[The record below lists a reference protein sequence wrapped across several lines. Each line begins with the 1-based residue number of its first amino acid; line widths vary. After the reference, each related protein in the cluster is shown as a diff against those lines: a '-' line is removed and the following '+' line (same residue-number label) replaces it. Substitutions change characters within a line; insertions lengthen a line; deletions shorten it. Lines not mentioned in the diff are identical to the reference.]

1 MKWHLG
7 TKTTSFGVRKCRWHL
22 VSQGTQTP
30 VSWMKVVFATPYP
43 TFIILVTFLL
53 CKLRCL
59 VQLLLSSV
67 TESVCVCIGG
77 AFKPGGFYP
86 HVRKW
91 RYLTPWE
98 ETGLLFSCFSAMGTA
113 IFFKL
118 AQYWGLQPDA
128 ANGMAADLMCPGLIL
143 QTLHNTVSQPQ
154 RFLPTSDQQM
164 LETCPKEQGF
174 HWVRLCW
181 CYGWMWSLCC
191 LSLFPSCPPALL
203 PRYSTYW
210 LLNEMHLAWESLKAP
225 VPPSREWSFSSGDC
239 WSWCISV
246 WDCVLLYFK
255 CSLGSLHLMSQWFVC
270 LYVDESHGFSHFEGV
285 SL

>member
-67 TESVCVCIGG
+67 TESVCVFIGG

-118 AQYWGLQPDA
+118 AQQTGWQ
-128 ANGMAADLMCPGLIL
+128 LIWCVQDWYCRL
-143 QTLHNTVSQPQ
+143 YTTLCHNL
-154 RFLPTSDQQM
+154 R
-164 LETCPKEQGF
+164 G
-174 HWVRLCW
+174 
-181 CYGWMWSLCC
+181 
-191 LSLFPSCPPALL
+191 SCPLLINRCWRRVLKNKAFIEWDFVGVMVGCGLCAVCPFSPHALL
-203 PRYSTYW
+203 PFCPGI
-210 LLNEMHLAWESLKAP
+210 LHIG
-225 VPPSREWSFSSGDC
+225 SSMR
-239 WSWCISV
+239 CIWPGKV
-246 WDCVLLYFK
+246 
-255 CSLGSLHLMSQWFVC
+255 
-270 LYVDESHGFSHFEGV
+270 
-285 SL
+285 